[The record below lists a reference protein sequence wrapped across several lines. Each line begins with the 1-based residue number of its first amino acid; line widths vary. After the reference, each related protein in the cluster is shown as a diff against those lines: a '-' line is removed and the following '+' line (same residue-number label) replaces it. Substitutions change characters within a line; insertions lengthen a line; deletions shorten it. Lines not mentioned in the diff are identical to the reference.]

1 MLSHQLTHYQ
11 LILQKSQK
19 GDYQCFSL
27 FIVFSLFFFFFMIND
42 NNLPGESWSSSPK
55 PGLNPDL
62 PSQHRCPKSDVS
74 AEVCSPPKMFPAIIT
89 FCDIS
94 SFCRKVFFYV
104 KLFLIFSSDSMLFPK
119 IYDLNPSQQFCYLSL
134 AALNDKTHET
144 QAFPPT
150 LLLLGIKWFGVLMV
164 YIFTFTRAIY
174 KSTS

>member
-1 MLSHQLTHYQ
+1 MT
-11 LILQKSQK
+11 IIFR
-19 GDYQCFSL
+19 G
-27 FIVFSLFFFFFMIND
+27 N
-42 NNLPGESWSSSPK
+42 
-55 PGLNPDL
+55 PGLLLPSQGCNPDL

-150 LLLLGIKWFGVLMV
+150 LLLLGVKWFGVLMF
-164 YIFTFTRAIY
+164 YIFTFTRALRARPRKQYYVMYLYLEIRRP
-174 KSTS
+174 

>member
-1 MLSHQLTHYQ
+1 
-11 LILQKSQK
+11 
-19 GDYQCFSL
+19 
-27 FIVFSLFFFFFMIND
+27 
-42 NNLPGESWSSSPK
+42 
-55 PGLNPDL
+55 
-62 PSQHRCPKSDVS
+62 
-74 AEVCSPPKMFPAIIT
+74 MFPAIIT

-119 IYDLNPSQQFCYLSL
+119 IYDLNPSQQFCSLSM

-164 YIFTFTRAIY
+164 YIFTFTRALRARPRKQY
-174 KSTS
+174 